1 MASYKIIKRRTK
13 SSIQEADVD
22 NSSSISVTDPALA
35 TQALALEKRKA
46 ALTKTY
52 NDQIR
57 QIDLQLEVIRN
68 QQIELDKATNKDKE
82 APKQEEPSQPKSN
95 EENPFS

>member
-1 MASYKIIKRRTK
+1 MPYIIKK
-13 SSIQEADVD
+13 QKKPAVQEADVD

-82 APKQEEPSQPKSN
+82 APKQEEPSQPKST